1 VIAEHLS
8 RAHERIAELERE
20 LIETKRQLER
30 TENARQILL
39 DYYERHK
46 KRIQE
51 LEDAHSAL
59 GQVL

>member
-46 KRIQE
+46 AKILE
-51 LEDAHSAL
+51 LENAL
-59 GQVL
+59 AATA